1 MDISK
6 KGNDIIISGVG
17 DFYPKHIF
25 ECGQCFRWEVEADGS
40 YTAIAF
46 DKVIN
51 VSLDQQ
57 GNIILKNTN
66 IDDVQNIW
74 IPYFDL
80 DKDYTKIKKELSCI
94 DEYLKKSTEF
104 GYGIRIL
111 RQDFHEMVISFIIS
125 ARNSIPM
132 IKRSVEKLSV
142 SLGEHIDTYNDKKYY
157 SFPSMSA
164 LASAD
169 IEIIK
174 DAKVAFR
181 ANYIKNTA
189 QTILDKNINSKDF
202 DNLDLEQTSI
212 KLQQLKGIG
221 AKVADCIALF
231 GLAKYDAFPVDVWV
245 KRVIEE
251 FYLKDKDLSLPKLRK
266 YCLEKFEN
274 MGGYAQQYLFYYAR
288 ENSIGKK

>member
-1 MDISK
+1 MNILQMNNNIVLK
-6 KGNDIIISGVG
+6 NQE
-17 DFYPKHIF
+17 DFEPEHIF
-25 ECGQCFRWEVEADGS
+25 ECGQCFRWDKEKDDS
-40 YTAIAF
+40 YTIVAF

-51 VSLDQQ
+51 VSKKD
-57 GNIILKNTN
+57 NDIVFKNTN
-66 IDDVQNIW
+66 LDDFEKIW

-174 DAKVAFR
+174 DSKVAFR

>member
-1 MDISK
+1 MNILQTNNNIVLK
-6 KGNDIIISGVG
+6 NQE
-17 DFYPKHIF
+17 DFEPKHIF
-25 ECGQCFRWEVEADGS
+25 ECGQCFRWDKEKDDS
-40 YTAIAF
+40 YTIVAF

-51 VSLDQQ
+51 VSKKD
-57 GNIILKNTN
+57 NDIVFKNTN
-66 IDDVQNIW
+66 LDDFEKIW

-212 KLQQLKGIG
+212 KLQQLQGIG

>member
-1 MDISK
+1 MNILQMNNNIVLK
-6 KGNDIIISGVG
+6 NQE
-17 DFYPKHIF
+17 DFEPKHIF
-25 ECGQCFRWEVEADGS
+25 ECGQCFRWDKEKDGS
-40 YTAIAF
+40 YTIVAF

-51 VSLDQQ
+51 VSKKD
-57 GNIILKNTN
+57 NDIVLKNTN
-66 IDDVQNIW
+66 LDDFEKIW